1 MALLPTGSDRLLEI
15 RTEII
20 DVVIKTKGKQTTSV
34 WQEATSS
41 SSLKVV
47 ARNLERVSIPTLE
60 MTEQYVDHR
69 GVSVHD
75 YYVQPLFF
83 EQTDYIV
90 TIQAKDCQ
98 TLEFHSN
105 SGLIEE
111 RVSRVL
117 DDDPSL
123 LSGVINFGNNVG
135 FSDLIIQADGR
146 DVLSVRL
153 EVYPTKISYKDDYQK
168 MIQTISCYQT
178 ARHTQS
184 CFLRVRRIIGFLQS

>member
-15 RTEII
+15 RTEFV
-20 DVVIKTKGKQTTSV
+20 DVVIKSKGKQNTDF
-34 WQEATSS
+34 WQIEAGS

-47 ARNLERVSIPTLE
+47 ARNLERVSIPALDMKE
-60 MTEQYVDHR
+60 EYVDHK
-69 GVSVHD
+69 GMSIHD
-75 YYVQPLFF
+75 YHIQPLFF
-83 EQTDYIV
+83 EQTDYII
-90 TIQAKDCQ
+90 TIQAKSGQ

-123 LSGVINFGNNVG
+123 LSGTINFENSVG
-135 FSDLIIQADGR
+135 FSDLIIRADGK

-153 EVYPTKISYKDDYQK
+153 EVYPTKIFYKEDYQA
-168 MIQTISCYQT
+168 MMADVNNMVSE
-178 ARHTQS
+178 S
-184 CFLRVRRIIGFLQS
+184 

>member
-20 DVVIKTKGKQTTSV
+20 DVVIKSKGKQTTSV
-34 WQEATSS
+34 WQKTTGS

-60 MTEQYVDHR
+60 MTERYMDHR

-75 YYVQPLFF
+75 YHLQPLFF
-83 EQTDYIV
+83 EQTDYII
-90 TIQAKDCQ
+90 TIQARDRQ

-117 DDDPSL
+117 DDNPSL
-123 LSGVINFGNNVG
+123 LSGVINFGNSVG
-135 FSDLIIQADGR
+135 FSDLSIIADG
-146 DVLSVRL
+146 
-153 EVYPTKISYKDDYQK
+153 
-168 MIQTISCYQT
+168 
-178 ARHTQS
+178 
-184 CFLRVRRIIGFLQS
+184 